1 MSRERCETQFTTV
14 QTNNQLNMKIKLMRS
29 YKSKKGNTVF
39 VYGVSGTPEQLA
51 AFAKAQGEN
60 HRTDESGTPLWFTT
74 RCVGDSGT
82 LIITTNGKVV
92 PDMSEYDKAASISA
106 QYGGN
111 FGQELAK
118 LAAEKLVG
126 SSRNVSAPVNQAAPI
141 DNL

>member
-1 MSRERCETQFTTV
+1 
-14 QTNNQLNMKIKLMRS
+14 MKIKLMRS

-39 VYGVSGTPEQLA
+39 VYGVSGSPEQLE
-51 AFAKAQGEN
+51 AFKKAQGEN
-60 HRTDESGTPLWFTT
+60 HREAEDGTPLWFTT
-74 RCVGDSGT
+74 RCVGQNGT

-92 PDMSEYDKAASISA
+92 PDMSAFDQAASIAA

-118 LAAEKLVG
+118 AAAANLLGNSG
-126 SSRNVSAPVNQAAPI
+126 STVASTPKVEAGSI